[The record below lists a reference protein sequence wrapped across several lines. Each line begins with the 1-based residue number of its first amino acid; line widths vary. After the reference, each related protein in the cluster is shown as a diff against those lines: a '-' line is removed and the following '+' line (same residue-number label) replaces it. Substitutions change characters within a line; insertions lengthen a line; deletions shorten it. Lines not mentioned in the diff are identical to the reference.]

1 MGGEAGG
8 VGKRVLDLEEVDEN
22 EESLPAEVL
31 RDLLE
36 RLLVLVGVRFS
47 LSESSSSSFWTLYMD
62 SSKESSTS
70 VLILRFL
77 GGLARRV
84 GL

>member
-62 SSKESSTS
+62 SSMESSIS

-77 GGLARRV
+77 GGLARLV